1 MARRSHG
8 LVGLIELTQAPGPSR
23 RQSADDSLQSTLA
36 RLVDD
41 PSDDERDLEFWL
53 EPSTRDPSFS
63 TASHFDNPATASSIA
78 FVDTDCLLDELE
90 QEWSRLCQQ
99 LGHGA

>member
-23 RQSADDSLQSTLA
+23 RQSADDSLKSTLA

-41 PSDDERDLEFWL
+41 PSDDEQDLESWP
-53 EPSTRDPSFS
+53 EPTRDPSFS
-63 TASHFDNPATASSIA
+63 TPSHFDNPTAASSIA
-78 FVDTDCLLDELE
+78 FVDADCLLDELE